1 MHPLTLGHILI
12 LLGVAVALVAVFRY
26 LNLPH
31 VLAYLCAGVLIGQFG
46 LAWIPNVQGIREL
59 AEFGLVFL
67 MFSIGLEFSLPQ
79 LLAMKRMVL
88 GLGGAQVLLSVL
100 LIGSVAWMLGI
111 PVRAAIVIGGAL
123 SLSSTAISLK
133 QLVEQVEQHSR
144 HGWAAIGVLL
154 FQDLAVIPFLIGI
167 PMLAGGQAQSALIT
181 LGWAVLK
188 GVVVLLAILLVG
200 PAILRPMFHR
210 VALSRSREF
219 FMLTVLLITLASAW
233 LTRLAGL
240 SLALGAFVAGIM
252 IGETEYRHQVESDI
266 LPFRD
271 VLLGL
276 FFVTIGM
283 LLNLSVVRS
292 MWPWVVGSLIAMLVL
307 KTGIITLLGRVFG
320 LEKGVSLRTGLVL
333 AESGEFGFALLI
345 QAQHV
350 HLLPDRVTD
359 SVLATMVLSMMLA
372 PLIIRYNGRIA
383 MRAVPD
389 YRERRRSNLDSI
401 HAETKGAQ
409 GHVIICG
416 YGRSGQNLAW
426 MLKQESLSSIALDLD
441 PVRVRDARD
450 AGEAV
455 IYGDAARSD
464 ILQAAGLMRA
474 RAMVISFVDV
484 PVALRILGAV
494 RQLRPE
500 MPVIVRTMDD
510 RDLDQLKA
518 AGAVEVVPESLE
530 GSLMM
535 GSHLLMLL
543 DVPVSRVLRQVQ
555 TVRRDRYRM
564 LHGFFH
570 GAASEDEAE
579 ESYRQRLHSV
589 MLSAGA
595 YAVAKRLGDLGLER
609 HGVVVTAVRRS
620 GISGSSPSADIHL
633 TDGDV
638 LVLYGTPEAL
648 NQAEKIL
655 LQG

>member
-1 MHPLTLGHILI
+1 MHSLVLGQILV
-12 LLGVAVALVAVFRY
+12 LLGVAVVLVAVFRY
-26 LNLPH
+26 VHLPQ
-31 VLAYLCAGVLIGQFG
+31 VLAYLCAGLLIGPFG
-46 LAWIPNVQGIREL
+46 LSWIPDLQGIRQL

-67 MFSIGLEFSLPQ
+67 MFTIGLEFSLPQ
-79 LLAMKRMVL
+79 LLAMQRMVL

-100 LIGSVAWMLGI
+100 LIGAAVWMLGMS
-111 PVRAAIVIGGAL
+111 VQAAIVIGGVL

-133 QLVEQVEQHSR
+133 LLVEQVEQHSR

-154 FQDLAVIPFLIGI
+154 FQDLAVIPFLIVI
-167 PMLAGGQAQSALIT
+167 PMLAGGPAQSALIT
-181 LGWAVLK
+181 MAWAVLK
-188 GVVVLLAILLVG
+188 GVGVLLAILLVG
-200 PAILRPMFHR
+200 PVILRPVFHR

-219 FMLTVLLITLASAW
+219 FMLTVLLITLTSAW

-276 FFVTIGM
+276 FFITVGM
-283 LLNLSVVRS
+283 LLNLSVLRS
-292 MWPWVVGSLIAMLVL
+292 LWPWVIGGLIVMLAL
-307 KTGIITLLGRVFG
+307 KIGLITLLGRAFG
-320 LEKGVSLRTGLVL
+320 LESGVSLRTGLVL

-345 QAQHV
+345 QAQRV
-350 HLLPDRVTD
+350 HLLPDRTIEG
-359 SVLATMVLSMMLA
+359 VLATMVLSMLLA

-383 MRAVPD
+383 MRVVPS
-389 YRERRRSNLDSI
+389 YRERRRSNLDAI
-401 HAETKGAQ
+401 RAESKGVQ

-426 MLKQESLSSIALDLD
+426 MLRQESLPSIALDLD
-441 PVRVRDARD
+441 PIRVRDARD
-450 AGEAV
+450 AGEPV

-464 ILQAAGLMRA
+464 ILQAAGLMQA
-474 RAMVISFVDV
+474 RALAISFVDV
-484 PVALRILGAV
+484 AVAMRILGIV

-543 DVPVSRVLRQVQ
+543 GVPVSRVLRQVQ

-589 MLSAGA
+589 MLPAGA
-595 YAVAKRLGDLGLER
+595 HAVAKRLADLGLEKY
-609 HGVVVTAVRRS
+609 GVVVTAVRRS
-620 GISGSSPSADIHL
+620 GISGSSPSADIRL
-633 TDGDV
+633 NDGDV

>member
-1 MHPLTLGHILI
+1 MHSLALGQILI
-12 LLGVAVALVAVFRY
+12 LLGVAVVLVAVFRY
-26 LNLPH
+26 VHLPQ
-31 VLAYLCAGVLIGQFG
+31 VLAYLCAGLLIGPFG
-46 LAWIPNVQGIREL
+46 LSWIPDLQGIRQL

-67 MFSIGLEFSLPQ
+67 MFTIGLEFSLPQ

-100 LIGSVAWMLGI
+100 LIGAAVWMLGMS
-111 PVRAAIVIGGAL
+111 VQAAIVIGGVL

-133 QLVEQVEQHSR
+133 LLVEQVEQHSR

-154 FQDLAVIPFLIGI
+154 FQDLAVIPFLIVI
-167 PMLAGGQAQSALIT
+167 PMLAGGPAQSALIT
-181 LGWAVLK
+181 MAWAVLK
-188 GVVVLLAILLVG
+188 GVGVLLAILLVG
-200 PAILRPMFHR
+200 PAILRPVFHG

-276 FFVTIGM
+276 FFITVGM
-283 LLNLSVVRS
+283 LLNLSVLRS
-292 MWPWVVGSLIAMLVL
+292 LWPWVIGGLIAMLAL
-307 KTGIITLLGRVFG
+307 KIGLITLLGRAFG
-320 LEKGVSLRTGLVL
+320 LESGVSLRTGLVL

-345 QAQHV
+345 QAQRV
-350 HLLPDRVTD
+350 HLLPDRTIEG
-359 SVLATMVLSMMLA
+359 VLATMVLSMLLA

-383 MRAVPD
+383 VRAVSS
-389 YRERRRSNLDSI
+389 YRERRRSNLDVI
-401 HAETKGAQ
+401 RAESKGVQ

-426 MLKQESLSSIALDLD
+426 MLRQESLPSIALDLD
-441 PVRVRDARD
+441 PIRVRDARD
-450 AGEAV
+450 AGEPV

-464 ILQAAGLMRA
+464 ILQAAGLMQA
-474 RAMVISFVDV
+474 RALAISFVDV
-484 PVALRILGAV
+484 AVAMRILEIV

-518 AGAVEVVPESLE
+518 AGAAEVVPESLE

-543 DVPVSRVLRQVQ
+543 GVPVSRVLRQVQ

-589 MLSAGA
+589 ILPAGA
-595 YAVAKRLGDLGLER
+595 HAVAKRLADLGLEKY
-609 HGVVVTAVRRS
+609 GVVVTAVRRS
-620 GISGSSPSADIHL
+620 GISGSSPSADIRL
-633 TDGDV
+633 NDGDV

>member
-1 MHPLTLGHILI
+1 MHSLALGQILI
-12 LLGVAVALVAVFRY
+12 LLGMAVVLVAVFRY
-26 LNLPH
+26 VHLPQ
-31 VLAYLCAGVLIGQFG
+31 VLAYLCAGLLIGPFG
-46 LAWIPNVQGIREL
+46 LSWIPDLQGIRQL

-67 MFSIGLEFSLPQ
+67 MFTIGLEFSLPQ
-79 LLAMKRMVL
+79 LLAMQRMVL

-100 LIGSVAWMLGI
+100 LMGAAVWMLGMS
-111 PVRAAIVIGGAL
+111 VQAAIVIGGVL

-133 QLVEQVEQHSR
+133 LLVEQVEQHSR

-154 FQDLAVIPFLIGI
+154 FQDLAVIPFLIVI
-167 PMLAGGQAQSALIT
+167 PMLAGGPAQSALIT
-181 LGWAVLK
+181 VAWAVLK
-188 GVVVLLAILLVG
+188 GAGVLLAILLVG
-200 PAILRPMFHR
+200 PVILRPVFHR

-276 FFVTIGM
+276 FFITVGM
-283 LLNLSVVRS
+283 LLNLSVLRS
-292 MWPWVVGSLIAMLVL
+292 LWPWVIGGLIAMLAL
-307 KTGIITLLGRVFG
+307 KIGLITLLGRVFG
-320 LEKGVSLRTGLVL
+320 LEGGVSLRTGLVL

-345 QAQHV
+345 QAQRV
-350 HLLPDRVTD
+350 HLLPDRTIEG
-359 SVLATMVLSMMLA
+359 VLATMVLSMLLA

-383 MRAVPD
+383 MRVVPS
-389 YRERRRSNLDSI
+389 YRERRRSNLDAI
-401 HAETKGAQ
+401 RAESKGVQ

-426 MLKQESLSSIALDLD
+426 MLRQESLPSIALDLD
-441 PVRVRDARD
+441 PIRVRDARD
-450 AGEAV
+450 AGEPV

-464 ILQAAGLMRA
+464 ILQAAGLMQA
-474 RAMVISFVDV
+474 RALAISFVDV
-484 PVALRILGAV
+484 AVAMRILGIV

-518 AGAVEVVPESLE
+518 AGAAEVVPESLE

-543 DVPVSRVLRQVQ
+543 GVPVSRVLRQVQ

-589 MLSAGA
+589 MLPAGA
-595 YAVAKRLGDLGLER
+595 YAVAKRLADLGLEKY
-609 HGVVVTAVRRS
+609 GVVVTAVRRS
-620 GISGSSPSADIHL
+620 GISGSSPSADIRL
-633 TDGDV
+633 NDGDV